1 MQKKKGA
8 AYEKRMVGT
17 FRASLAVTRGVCE
30 YLQKKGSWH
39 DTDRDTKLTN
49 RGRR

>member
-17 FRASLAVTRGVCE
+17 FRASLAVTQGVWE
-30 YLQKKGSWH
+30 YMGKKGSEY
-39 DTDRDTKLTN
+39 DTGRVTN
-49 RGRR
+49 

>member
-17 FRASLAVTRGVCE
+17 FRASLAVTQGVCE
-30 YLQKKGSWH
+30 YLQKKEAGMIPIGIQ
-39 DTDRDTKLTN
+39 N
-49 RGRR
+49 